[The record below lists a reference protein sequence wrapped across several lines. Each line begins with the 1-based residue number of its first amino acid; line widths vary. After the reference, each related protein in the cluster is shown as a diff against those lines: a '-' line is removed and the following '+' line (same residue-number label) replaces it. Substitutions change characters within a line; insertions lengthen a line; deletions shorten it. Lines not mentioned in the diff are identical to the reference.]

1 MSKQNAIT
9 LLKLNGFHPMDWSN
23 SAIGFH
29 QLTAEQQALAEV
41 LTGGRV
47 INWEQPS
54 KTLGLPKT
62 WTLLIHNWE

>member
-47 INWEQPS
+47 FHCHLNNA
-54 KTLGLPKT
+54 LGEKSST
-62 WTLLIHNWE
+62 WTLLLLPA